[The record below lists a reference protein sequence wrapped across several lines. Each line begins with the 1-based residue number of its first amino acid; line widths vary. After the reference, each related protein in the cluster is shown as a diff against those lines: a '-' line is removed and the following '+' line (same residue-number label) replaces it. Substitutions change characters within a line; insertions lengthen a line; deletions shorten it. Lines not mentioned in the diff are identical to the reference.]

1 MGRDQGSESR
11 HTHQSSLAIDRSIGH
26 SIHLHVH
33 AARGDGLMGP
43 VPSVAV
49 AVAVA
54 SCALGFY
61 PGGPRRRP
69 SKRSEGS
76 DWRAVTCSP
85 LMAGLL
91 VTGHSRSRTQAQA
104 HSDLPGVS
112 SIPSP
117 AGPDGCTPLLSR
129 SLSPLASCWLYV
141 ASFRSRRPAGRP
153 GRVAVQTSSQQ
164 RPKLGQR
171 AHQSRRGQERRR
183 ATQAAANASTRP
195 TTPDA
200 PRERETRQQVRNEPS
215 LPPPG
220 RQRRGPARASDR
232 PGTTIRAH
240 AARRRRRGRTCMFG
254 HCSIRPPRR
263 SIDRSGGRQ

>member
-141 ASFRSRRPAGRP
+141 ASFRSRRPPAGRAGSLSRP
-153 GRVAVQTSSQQ
+153 ARNSDQSWASARISLAVA
-164 RPKLGQR
+164 
-171 AHQSRRGQERRR
+171 RRGGE
-183 ATQAAANASTRP
+183 P
-195 TTPDA
+195 P
-200 PRERETRQQVRNEPS
+200 RQQPTQVRDQ
-215 LPPPG
+215 PPLSP
-220 RQRRGPARASDR
+220 
-232 PGTTIRAH
+232 
-240 AARRRRRGRTCMFG
+240 
-254 HCSIRPPRR
+254 
-263 SIDRSGGRQ
+263 

>member
-1 MGRDQGSESR
+1 
-11 HTHQSSLAIDRSIGH
+11 
-26 SIHLHVH
+26 
-33 AARGDGLMGP
+33 MGP
-43 VPSVAV
+43 VPSV

-117 AGPDGCTPLLSR
+117 AGPDGGTPHLSR
-129 SLSPLASCWLYV
+129 SLSPLASCWLYTCTLLP
-141 ASFRSRRPAGRP
+141 FGLGGRRPAGP
-153 GRVAVQTSSQQ
+153 GRCPDQLATATKAGPARASVSPWPGEAESHPGSSQ
-164 RPKLGQR
+164 RKY
-171 AHQSRRGQERRR
+171 ATNQS
-183 ATQAAANASTRP
+183 

>member
-117 AGPDGCTPLLSR
+117 AGPDGGTPHLSR
-129 SLSPLASCWLYV
+129 SLSPLASCWLYTCTLLP
-141 ASFRSRRPAGRP
+141 FGLGGRPAGRAGSLSRP
-153 GRVAVQTSSQQ
+153 ARNSDQSWASARISLAVA
-164 RPKLGQR
+164 
-171 AHQSRRGQERRR
+171 RRGGE
-183 ATQAAANASTRP
+183 P
-195 TTPDA
+195 P
-200 PRERETRQQVRNEPS
+200 RQQPTQVRDQPVNHP
-215 LPPPG
+215 
-220 RQRRGPARASDR
+220 
-232 PGTTIRAH
+232 
-240 AARRRRRGRTCMFG
+240 
-254 HCSIRPPRR
+254 
-263 SIDRSGGRQ
+263 